1 MNKLCYND
9 RMNDNIF
16 DKLKQIKKIAGASP
30 QIVAGYLFGS
40 YAINRQ
46 TKGSDI
52 DLGFICFYKK
62 NLDVLSFSLTVGKL
76 FPSCKTDVVVCD
88 LKEKPI
94 ILTQMLKGKVIYE
107 KSTPERVLLENRILK
122 LSEDYLYLAS
132 IKNHYLSRSFAKGI
146 YANR

>member
-1 MNKLCYND
+1 MIL
-9 RMNDNIF
+9 
-16 DKLKQIKKIAGASP
+16 LK
-30 QIVAGYLFGS
+30 IVAGYLFGS
-40 YAINRQ
+40 YAANRQ

-62 NLDVLSFSLTVGKL
+62 NLDVLSFSLAVSKL